1 LNLATNFLGKFIL
14 LARLNLSNPYSF
26 GNLPLEPNSLDY
38 IYGNLPLKGRKW
50 ILGGEDG
57 GELYPR
63 EFLGTLT
70 DKYLKLFYLG
80 EFISIHILFSWGRNI
95 HPSS

>member
-14 LARLNLSNPYSF
+14 IAILNLPNPHSF
-26 GNLPLEPNSLDY
+26 GNLSLEPNSLDY
-38 IYGNLPLKGRKW
+38 ISRNLPLGGRKC
-50 ILGGEDG
+50 IHGGEDG

-70 DKYLKLFYLG
+70 DKYLKLLSLG
-80 EFISIHILFSWGRNI
+80 EFISIFIFSHGRNI